1 MLKYVLKILLQFL
14 FRINVVGE
22 YKNQNGHTIIIANH
36 QSFLDGLILAVMLPV
51 SPVFVVNTQ
60 IAKRPLLRLIMS
72 MGEYLAVDP
81 SNPMAIKAI
90 IKLVESGRPVVIFPE
105 GRITTTGSLMK
116 IYEGSAFVAVKTAA
130 TILPVIIHGGT
141 FSALSR
147 MHQDHP
153 TRWFPRITLTY
164 CQSMT
169 LRVADHLSGH
179 ERRYRAGEE
188 MRALMQRSLFESRPR
203 SDLFEAFVA
212 SVSLFGKSRKIVED
226 TKQIEYTYSQLLMMS
241 LGLGKLLSHH
251 TVAHEA
257 VGVLM
262 PTAVPTLALIFGLS
276 AMGRIPAM
284 LNFTVGVEGLQSA
297 CDGAL
302 IKTII
307 SSRAFIEQAKLESKL
322 DALKNVR
329 ILYLEDLKPTMS
341 LADKLW
347 LMGYAIH
354 FPRAATLQRDPSSA
368 AVILFTSGSEGLP
381 KGVVLSHDA
390 ILANIAQI
398 RAIVDFSTSDK
409 VLNALPIF
417 HSFGLTAGTLLPIL
431 GGIPLFMYPSPLH
444 YRVIPEIAYDRS
456 CTVLF
461 GTNTFLNN
469 YAKNAHP
476 YDFYTM
482 RYVVAGA
489 EKLSDTVRDLWFE
502 KFGIRI
508 FEGYGA
514 TETAP
519 VIAVNTQMAFRSG
532 TVGQLLPGIQHKL
545 IPVPGIDSGGVLH
558 VKGANVMSGYL
569 RSSNP
574 GVLEKPS
581 SNAGDGWYDTGDIV
595 SIDSDGY
602 VRIEGRVKRFAKV
615 AGEMISLESVE
626 KLALLT
632 SSSHVHAA
640 SSHPDESRGETIVL
654 FTTDASLKRDVLQQT
669 ARENGY
675 PEISVPRK
683 IISLPTI
690 PVLGTGKTD
699 YVTLK
704 SIANDLA

>member
-1 MLKYVLKILLQFL
+1 MLKSVLKILLQFL
-14 FRINVVGE
+14 FRIKVVGE
-22 YKNQNGHTIIIANH
+22 YKDQNGHTIIIANH
-36 QSFLDGLILAVMLPV
+36 QSFLDGLILGVMLPV

-60 IAKRPLLRLIMS
+60 ISQRPLLRWIMS
-72 MGEYLAVDP
+72 LGEYLVVDP
-81 SNPMAIKAI
+81 SSPMAIKAI
-90 IKLVESGRPVVIFPE
+90 IKLVGGGRPVVIFPE

-116 IYEGSAFVAVKTAA
+116 IYEGSAFVAAKTAA

-147 MHQDHP
+147 MHQEHP

-164 CQSMT
+164 CQSAT
-169 LRVADHLSGH
+169 LQIADHLSGH
-179 ERRYRAGEE
+179 DLRYKAGEE
-188 MRALMQRSLFESRPR
+188 MRALLQRSLFESRPR

-212 SVSLFGKSRKIVED
+212 SVSLFGKAHKIVED
-226 TKQIEYTYSQLLMMS
+226 TKQIEYTYRQLLMMS
-241 LGLGKLLSHH
+241 LELGKLLSRH
-251 TVAHEA
+251 TKPQEN

-262 PTAVPTLALIFGLS
+262 PTAVPTLALILGLS
-276 AMGRIPAM
+276 AMGRIPAI
-284 LNFTVGVEGLQSA
+284 LNSTADVEELQNA

-302 IKTII
+302 VKTII
-307 SSRAFIEQAKLESKL
+307 SSKAFIEQDKLKSKL

-354 FPRAATLQRDPSSA
+354 FPRAATVLCDPASP
-368 AVILFTSGSEGLP
+368 AVILFTAGREGLP

-390 ILANIAQI
+390 ILANISQI
-398 RAIVDFSTSDK
+398 RAIVDFSTDDK

-476 YDFYTM
+476 YDFYKM
-482 RYVVAGA
+482 RYVIAGA
-489 EKLSDTVRDLWFE
+489 EKLSDNVRDLWFE

-514 TETAP
+514 TETASL
-519 VIAVNTQMAFRSG
+519 IAINTQMAFRSG
-532 TVGQLLPGIQHKL
+532 TVGQLLPGIQHAL
-545 IPVPGIDSGGVLH
+545 IPVAGIDNAGILH

-569 RSSNP
+569 RASNP
-574 GVLEKPS
+574 GILEKPS
-581 SNAGDGWYDTGDIV
+581 CDTGDGWYDTGDIV
-595 SIDSDGY
+595 SIDNDGY
-602 VRIEGRVKRFAKV
+602 VRIQGR
-615 AGEMISLESVE
+615 
-626 KLALLT
+626 
-632 SSSHVHAA
+632 
-640 SSHPDESRGETIVL
+640 
-654 FTTDASLKRDVLQQT
+654 LKHLV
-669 ARENGY
+669 
-675 PEISVPRK
+675 
-683 IISLPTI
+683 
-690 PVLGTGKTD
+690 
-699 YVTLK
+699 
-704 SIANDLA
+704 NDLA